1 MPDIV
6 KIVEASD
13 EGKRI
18 DSWTSEQITSESR
31 NRLQQLIKDG
41 NILVNG
47 SAVKTSYRMKED
59 DEVLV
64 HLPEPE
70 PLDVEPEDLPLDIV
84 YEDSSV
90 IVINK
95 PRGMVVHPA
104 PGHLKGTLVNALL
117 GHCHDLSGINGIMR
131 PGIVHRIDKETSGLL
146 MVAKTDEAHHSLA
159 AQLKD
164 KTTQR
169 LYLAIVHGILPHDEG
184 TIDAPIGR
192 ADKDRKKMA
201 VTEKNSKHAV
211 THFKVLERFSRYT
224 YVACRLETGRT
235 HQIRV
240 HMAYIGHP
248 LAGDPK
254 YGPRKTLPIQGQ
266 ALHAAE
272 LGFTH
277 PVTHQFMLFQAPLPR
292 DMEQLLD
299 GLRTN
304 VFK

>member
-6 KIVEASD
+6 KKVEASD

-184 TIDAPIGR
+184 TINAPIGR

-299 GLRTN
+299 GLRTD

>member
-6 KIVEASD
+6 KKVEASD

-254 YGPRKTLPIQGQ
+254 YGPPKTLPIQGQ

>member
-70 PLDVEPEDLPLDIV
+70 PLDVEPEDIPLDIV

-117 GHCHDLSGINGIMR
+117 SHCHDLSGINGIMR

-146 MVAKTDEAHHSLA
+146 MVAKTDEAHRSLA

-201 VTEKNSKHAV
+201 VTEKNSKNAV

-254 YGPRKTLPIQGQ
+254 YGPRKTLPIDGQ

>member
-1 MPDIV
+1 MPNIV
-6 KIVEASD
+6 RTVEMMD
-13 EGKRI
+13 DGKRI
-18 DSWTSEQITSESR
+18 DRWVSDEISKESR
-31 NRLQQLIKDG
+31 SRLQQLIKSG

-47 SAVKTSYRMKED
+47 LSVKTSYRMKTG
-59 DEVLV
+59 DEVCV
-64 HLPEPE
+64 HVPEPE
-70 PLDVEPEDLPLDIV
+70 PLNVAPENIPLDIV

-90 IVINK
+90 IVVNK

-104 PGHLKGTLVNALL
+104 PGHMSGTLVNALL
-117 GHCHDLSGINGIMR
+117 GHCHDLSGINGVMR

-164 KTTQR
+164 KTTKR
-169 LYLAIVHGILPHDEG
+169 LYLAIVHGSLPHDEG
-184 TIDAPIGR
+184 TINAPIGR

-201 VTEKNSKHAV
+201 VTDKNSKQAV
-211 THFKVLERFSRYT
+211 TYFKVLERFSKFT

-240 HMAYIGHP
+240 HMAFIGHP

-254 YGPRKTLPIQGQ
+254 YGPRKTLPIEGQ

-272 LGFTH
+272 LGFMH
-277 PVTHQFMLFQAPLPR
+277 PVTQQFMLFQAPLPF
-292 DMEQLLD
+292 DMEHLLK
-299 GLRTN
+299 GLREN
-304 VFK
+304 QYQ